1 VAGVNEFELID
12 RFFRG
17 GNGPG
22 VILGPG
28 DDAALLQATPGM
40 QLVMTMDTLLAGRH
54 FPHDLPAADI
64 GWRAL
69 AVNLS
74 DLAAMGAEPRWC
86 LLSLSIPSVDEPWLA
101 AFCRGFFALAEQAG
115 ITLVGGDMVRG
126 PLAITVQATGE
137 VPVGKALLRSGA
149 RPGDRICLAGVPGEA
164 AAGLQ
169 QWQQGARDG
178 AMVQAFCRPEP
189 QLALGRR
196 LRGLASACIDIS
208 DGLLADLA
216 HVLRESGGLGAEIRL
231 SRLPQSPA
239 LTGWADEAHR
249 RQAQLAG
256 GDDYL
261 LLFTVPPVF
270 NLPAQW
276 CEIGRVEA
284 RAGLRVVDAAGN
296 PVPSLPAGWDHF
308 ADGESHA

>member
-1 VAGVNEFELID
+1 VNEFELIH
-12 RFFRG
+12 RFFTGRT
-17 GNGPG
+17 GPG
-22 VILGPG
+22 VLLGPG
-28 DDAALLQATPGM
+28 DDAALLQPTPGM
-40 QLVMTMDTLLAGRH
+40 QLVMTMDTLLSGRH
-54 FPHDLPAADI
+54 FPDDLPPADI

-86 LLSLSIPSVDEPWLA
+86 LLSLSLPHADESWLVS
-101 AFCRGFFALAEQAG
+101 FCEGFFALAEQAG
-115 ITLVGGDMVRG
+115 VTLVGGDMVRG
-126 PLAITVQATGE
+126 PLSITVQATGE
-137 VPVGKALLRSGA
+137 VPAGKAILRSGA

-169 QWQQGARDG
+169 MWQSGQREGALL
-178 AMVQAFCRPEP
+178 QAFARPQP

-208 DGLLADLA
+208 DGLLADLE
-216 HVLRESGGLGAEIRL
+216 HVLRCSGSLGAEIRL
-231 SRLPQSPA
+231 PRLPQSEA
-239 LTGWADEAHR
+239 LSAWGSDDQR
-249 RQAQLAG
+249 RDAQLAG

-276 CEIGRVEA
+276 REIGRVEA
-284 RAGLRVVDAAGN
+284 RSGIRVVDQAGN
-296 PVPSLPAGWDHF
+296 LITALPGGWDHF
-308 ADGESHA
+308 GGESNHA